1 METSQRPT
9 AAPCKKKK
17 KKKKRMA
24 SGTLRSRRHNLPG
37 DPTSEFWNKGL
48 PAVGGDGDIS
58 VAMTA
63 LCKTNKQTNK
73 HPKQQQ
79 QSPKQTNKK
88 AKTFV
93 SISPNLSPV

>member
-1 METSQRPT
+1 
-9 AAPCKKKK
+9 
-17 KKKKRMA
+17 
-24 SGTLRSRRHNLPG
+24 
-37 DPTSEFWNKGL
+37 
-48 PAVGGDGDIS
+48 VGGDGDIS